1 MRTRNLLPCAMFL
14 CMSSVSV
21 FARADNEDK
30 IMVHLGN
37 GGDVQEVALSEV
49 SKMTFGESDFSFV
62 KTGGTAAY
70 SYEDVYKM
78 TFSLAG
84 IGVTDAGVPSS
95 ELVLYP
101 NPASDFVS
109 VRGWEA
115 EESAVLSVYSL
126 SGQCC
131 LKIVSWHGE
140 PVSVAGLGRGMYIL
154 KINDKT
160 FKFRKS

>member
-1 MRTRNLLPCAMFL
+1 MRTKNLLPCAMFL
-14 CMSSVSV
+14 CMSSAAV
-21 FARADNEDK
+21 FAQTDNEDR
-30 IMVHLGN
+30 IVVHLKS

-62 KTGGTAAY
+62 KTSGTAAY
-70 SYEDVYKM
+70 GYEDVCKM

-84 IGVTDAGVPSS
+84 IGITDEEVLPSG
-95 ELVLYP
+95 LVLYP
-101 NPASDFVS
+101 NPVSDFVN
-109 VRGWEA
+109 VKGWNA
-115 EESAVLSVYSL
+115 EEPAVLSVYSL

-131 LKIVSWHGE
+131 LEIASWQGE